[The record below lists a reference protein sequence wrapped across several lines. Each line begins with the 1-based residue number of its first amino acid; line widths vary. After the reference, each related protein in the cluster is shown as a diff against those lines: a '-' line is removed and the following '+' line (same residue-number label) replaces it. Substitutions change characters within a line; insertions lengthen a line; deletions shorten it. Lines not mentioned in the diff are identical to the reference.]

1 MHRSNAPLGPLPV
14 ARKLMRATVPRP
26 NLRTTNPLRAP
37 KALLRLSL
45 SSRSSSGKGPGTRAY
60 SWPPFEPGHTLSVV
74 HGVYSD
80 RAIEGRAAQ
89 VREALLEICPWLD
102 RPEFL
107 PAVARF
113 IRVEARALAGHEYIA
128 RTTAEQGFEKV
139 SVRLREVIDGTDRLA
154 ARLAENLGL
163 DPIGQARIAALAT
176 SAEVGQASLADLRAE
191 GARILRGAERRLAA
205 VPTAVPT
212 TEGGKP

>member
-1 MHRSNAPLGPLPV
+1 MTLKRPPGPASRRPQIDPRHREAQPADYESAKGAESP
-14 ARKLMRATVPRP
+14 AQTVPVI
-26 NLRTTNPLRAP
+26 A
-37 KALLRLSL
+37 KSA
-45 SSRSSSGKGPGTRAY
+45 GKGPARGY
-60 SWPPFEPGHTLSVV
+60 SWPPFEPGHTLSLV

-113 IRVEARALAGHEYIA
+113 IRVEARALAGHDYIA
-128 RTTAEQGFEKV
+128 RTTVEQGFEKV

-176 SAEVGQASLADLRAE
+176 SAEVGQASLADLIAE
-191 GARILRGAERRLAA
+191 GGRIRRAAEARLA
-205 VPTAVPT
+205 VPNTDHERTDHDA
-212 TEGGKP
+212 

>member
-1 MHRSNAPLGPLPV
+1 M
-14 ARKLMRATVPRP
+14 
-26 NLRTTNPLRAP
+26 
-37 KALLRLSL
+37 
-45 SSRSSSGKGPGTRAY
+45 
-60 SWPPFEPGHTLSVV
+60 

-113 IRVEARALAGHEYIA
+113 IGVEARALAGHDYIA
-128 RTTAEQGFEKV
+128 RTTVEQGFEKV

-176 SAEVGQASLADLRAE
+176 SAEVGQASLADLHCRRRANPP
-191 GARILRGAERRLAA
+191 RRRAWLSA
-205 VPTAVPT
+205 VPNT
-212 TEGGKP
+212 